1 MSLHERSC
9 CRRIIRAECK
19 IGILPD
25 KEDTQVFS
33 DILPAYSGDVNIKL
47 NCSKKMHFS
56 IPDTEEVKQNGSEYV
71 VYNLHI
77 NGMFHCSVRYRQLL
91 SLHQQLYKEF
101 GASTLPPFP
110 PKRFLSLTPVQIE
123 ERRLNLEKY
132 VLQLSQ
138 DARVLNSDIFNGWL
152 VWAQNETQHING
164 MEEVVLDVYLMN
176 GQKFNFK
183 VSPTLQTNDLLEKV
197 CRHIHLPKHL
207 IYYFSLYLM
216 KLDNRDFTIVKALQ
230 DFESPYISQK
240 CSRMPLKIVLRKS
253 YWNLNN
259 DFTVAEDKVG
269 LNLLYIQTMA
279 EIEKGWISA
288 SKDIMRRLAAF
299 QARGAKMEYLRLAQ
313 TLKFYGYTHFQKC
326 TCDFPEE
333 NTPVL
338 VSAGNKELNIRIRD
352 QSGVFKEGSFRVT
365 RMRCWR
371 ISSIKEPVQSVRGN
385 DGYMSSLELSFEYLM
400 SKDEMRW
407 IKLRSPQAVLISLC
421 LQGMVQEL
429 LGNKRGGSLRASG
442 ERIRKG
448 SLSYMKRDGTSMKV
462 ILNHTGEPLPSDT
475 STTSPIGE
483 LSLRRLSERLSELSF
498 RDGHRNSELINLKFY
513 HAKIFFV
520 RVHCENSCYKQE
532 FKILSLPQISRFIH
546 LAVGSVMEPE
556 LKTIF
561 PIRFYFSIFLR
572 LFPLYFYVKYTDTV
586 KVASLMQ
593 TVFLYAKQF

>member
-1 MSLHERSC
+1 
-9 CRRIIRAECK
+9 
-19 IGILPD
+19 
-25 KEDTQVFS
+25 
-33 DILPAYSGDVNIKL
+33 
-47 NCSKKMHFS
+47 MHFS

-110 PKRFLSLTPVQIE
+110 PKRFLSLTPAQIE

-176 GQKFNFK
+176 GQKFTFK

-338 VSAGNKELNIRIRD
+338 VSAGNKELNIRLFQNATDVDDNDDSNPLQLNHRSDGLSFEDLRIRD

-429 LGNKRGGSLRASG
+429 LGNKRGGSLRAV
-442 ERIRKG
+442 
-448 SLSYMKRDGTSMKV
+448 LVLGTSGV
-462 ILNHTGEPLPSDT
+462 CQIQPN
-475 STTSPIGE
+475 I
-483 LSLRRLSERLSELSF
+483 
-498 RDGHRNSELINLKFY
+498 LINDMGMNL
-513 HAKIFFV
+513 
-520 RVHCENSCYKQE
+520 
-532 FKILSLPQISRFIH
+532 
-546 LAVGSVMEPE
+546 
-556 LKTIF
+556 
-561 PIRFYFSIFLR
+561 
-572 LFPLYFYVKYTDTV
+572 
-586 KVASLMQ
+586 
-593 TVFLYAKQF
+593 